1 MGFSA
6 NIFGLPC
13 HFDFAK
19 QWDLKQTISKG
30 TETTFWIG
38 IRY

>member
-19 QWDLKQTISKG
+19 RWNFE
-30 TETTFWIG
+30 ETLSDSLESTFWIG